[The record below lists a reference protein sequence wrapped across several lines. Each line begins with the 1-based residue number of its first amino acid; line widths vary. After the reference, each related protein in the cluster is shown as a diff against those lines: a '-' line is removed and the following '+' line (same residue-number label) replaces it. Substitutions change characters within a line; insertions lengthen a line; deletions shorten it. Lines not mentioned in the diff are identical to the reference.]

1 MKDFQILKY
10 VRKILPLIL
19 VFCLL
24 ATFVVYSK
32 LDSSNTYTASE
43 VIHYN
48 DEQAELG
55 YAPTGEELDV
65 NEIKSSAVLS
75 KVVDRLGLAGTYSV
89 DTLISRMSI
98 TPVPDADKLAQKE
111 AKLEEGEELI
121 YEPSTFIVSFTA
133 KSYEGE
139 EFARTVLD
147 EILDVYFAEYS
158 RKYVNMEPA
167 NNVIENLNNDNYDY
181 IEVLELIDSSIDDT
195 LKVLYQRMEQNPHF
209 RSTQTGVSNDDLVEE
224 FYYLRQVKVS
234 ELFSKVYKYQVTK
247 NKEILVSDYT
257 TRIDNNDIAN
267 VKEESLIE
275 DVVIVID
282 AYVEKMRE
290 SGNTNI
296 SYEYILDDV
305 HEKNLIDQNFVSDQT
320 VTYDELIY
328 GWRDHNE
335 YKEHSIIDSAYCEYV
350 IDTFEKCSG
359 KCENEEC
366 KSSALTCTEIHNKDY
381 DKIRMEI
388 DAEIET
394 LLEDLTELYRITKET
409 NDEYNEYIGAKYISV
424 LSTASVKE
432 SINVTLYTLLAFAFL
447 VIGCC
452 GGTVL
457 IVRLADIIGYVF
469 YRDHLTGFNNRA
481 FFDKYIKSHN
491 KKNPGK
497 GEVYCV
503 FDIDNF
509 DVINTESEFKV
520 SDEIVKLFAK
530 RIKDVFGKTDATYIY
545 NGNGSFVVFAK
556 KTDAQTVNEIV
567 ELFKLSLDER
577 EDYTDV
583 KIEYKVGVA
592 VAEDGIK
599 SVRKLLTE
607 AVKDKKLFVSD
618 ICK

>member
-257 TRIDNNDIAN
+257 TRIDNNNIAN

-366 KSSALTCTEIHNKDY
+366 KSSALTCTEIHNKNY

-592 VAEDGIK
+592 AAEDGIK

>member
-98 TPVPDADKLAQKE
+98 TPVPDEDKLAQKE

-394 LLEDLTELYRITKET
+394 LIEDLTELYRITKET

-592 VAEDGIK
+592 AAEDGIK

>member
-55 YAPTGEELDV
+55 YAPTGEKLDV

-366 KSSALTCTEIHNKDY
+366 RSSALTCTAIHNKNY
-381 DKIRMEI
+381 DKIRTEI

-394 LLEDLTELYRITKET
+394 LLEDLTELYAITTET

-457 IVRLADIIGYVF
+457 IVRLADIVGYVF
-469 YRDHLTGFNNRA
+469 YRDHLTGFNNRT

-567 ELFKLSLDER
+567 ELFKLSLDAR

-592 VAEDGIK
+592 AAEDGIK

>member
-366 KSSALTCTEIHNKDY
+366 KSSALTCTEIHNKNY

-388 DAEIET
+388 DAEIES

-530 RIKDVFGKTDATYIY
+530 RIKDVFGKIDATYIY

-592 VAEDGIK
+592 AAEDGIK